1 MHFGGWGGGGGGR
14 EGEEEV
20 KWSVLYSTLFL
31 FFIRLSRVR
40 FRLIPL
46 FRYR

>member
-1 MHFGGWGGGGGGR
+1 MHFGGGGG

-46 FRYR
+46 FRYRQ